1 MEVIVK
7 IPVFM
12 RWKLLIANIWTA
24 IPSVEKISMEKK
36 IDAQIGQQYVK
47 VKSKWNPPPVWE
59 VNLLYPDDT
68 GIPHVCLMNLANPQ
82 DKKTVSISAL
92 FDKTQFRL
100 VRDVSAA
107 A

>member
-24 IPSVEKISMEKK
+24 IPSVKKISMEKK
-36 IDAQIGQQYVK
+36 IDAQVGQQYVK
-47 VKSKWNPPPVWE
+47 VKSRWNPPPVWE
-59 VNLLYPDDT
+59 VNLIYPDDA
-68 GIPHVCLMNLANPQ
+68 GISHVCLMNVADPQ
-82 DKKTVSISAL
+82 DKKTVSISVL
-92 FDKTQFRL
+92 LDKKQFRL
-100 VRDVSAA
+100 VRNVSAA

>member
-1 MEVIVK
+1 MR

-12 RWKLLIANIWTA
+12 RWKLFIANIWTA

-47 VKSKWNPPPVWE
+47 VKSRWNPPPVWE
-59 VNLLYPDDT
+59 VDLIYPDDA
-68 GIPHVCLMNLANPQ
+68 GISHVCLMNVADPQ

-92 FDKTQFRL
+92 FDKTKFQL
-100 VRDVSAA
+100 VRSESAA